1 MEIDPNKL
9 SVDGLSEE
17 VQRYGR
23 YLDKA
28 SEEQEAESQ
37 IQQQQASTEQQ
48 AISEQEDP
56 RNAKKWGA
64 KAFGKELVSIGAG
77 GLQDTASSITTFPER
92 TVDALTGEM
101 QREREEK
108 GEYKPEWDPFV
119 NMGNTYETKTWWGKL
134 ARGVVHF
141 GSMAAAIIPTAKATA
156 ARVGIA
162 GTGIMANSLVRA
174 AGVGAASDL
183 ISKESDGHNA
193 LGMLRDRYGWVDT
206 PLSTKDTDHPIWMKL
221 KHGGVN

>member
-64 KAFGKELVSIGAG
+64 KAFGKELVSSGAG
-77 GLQDTASSITTFPER
+77 G
-92 TVDALTGEM
+92 
-101 QREREEK
+101 
-108 GEYKPEWDPFV
+108 
-119 NMGNTYETKTWWGKL
+119 
-134 ARGVVHF
+134 
-141 GSMAAAIIPTAKATA
+141 
-156 ARVGIA
+156 
-162 GTGIMANSLVRA
+162 
-174 AGVGAASDL
+174 
-183 ISKESDGHNA
+183 
-193 LGMLRDRYGWVDT
+193 
-206 PLSTKDTDHPIWMKL
+206 
-221 KHGGVN
+221 

>member
-48 AISEQEDP
+48 AISEQDDP

-77 GLQDTASSITTFPER
+77 GPIPSAGR
-92 TVDALTGEM
+92 TL
-101 QREREEK
+101 K
-108 GEYKPEWDPFV
+108 
-119 NMGNTYETKTWWGKL
+119 
-134 ARGVVHF
+134 
-141 GSMAAAIIPTAKATA
+141 
-156 ARVGIA
+156 
-162 GTGIMANSLVRA
+162 
-174 AGVGAASDL
+174 L
-183 ISKESDGHNA
+183 ISPFG
-193 LGMLRDRYGWVDT
+193 
-206 PLSTKDTDHPIWMKL
+206 PL
-221 KHGGVN
+221 VVC